1 MISSANSLDITE
13 LEGGSFLRSLMP
25 GPVASGYVVN
35 IDSGL
40 LEARILGTFIA
51 RNQEWNLTEIDT
63 EPCFNGWMDGWI

>member
-1 MISSANSLDITE
+1 
-13 LEGGSFLRSLMP
+13 MP